1 LALAESPR
9 PRGEVSHANGD
20 TGVDV
25 HEHGRRALLDVGASS
40 AVAETAHRDLPQV
53 SHEDAL
59 RLAHRYAERESPS
72 PKFEVVAME
81 WLRRYPGEVSP
92 TFESFANVS
101 VSLAQRRR

>member
-1 LALAESPR
+1 MLTFT
-9 PRGEVSHANGD
+9 D
-20 TGVDV
+20 TGA
-25 HEHGRRALLDVGASS
+25 EHFSKVGASS

-81 WLRRYPGEVSP
+81 WLRLYPGEVSP

-101 VSLAQRRR
+101 ASLAQRRR